1 MDNFYQQNE
10 GFWEIC
16 DKRCLR
22 GFPAK
27 SSRYRATDMWNVSD
41 MRFFIRVLWKTAKK
55 GEDILYKHMQ
65 NKKLWTDFDEK

>member
-27 SSRYRATDMWNVSD
+27 SSRYVKCEWCEIFYKSFMKNGEKR
-41 MRFFIRVLWKTAKK
+41 
-55 GEDILYKHMQ
+55 GEDILNKHMG
-65 NKKLWTDFDEK
+65 NKKLRTDFDEK